1 MAYPVARRNAD
12 QNRLLVRYFMGG
24 LRDLEIAGSVI
35 RNHDPRNLDDAVT
48 HVTQLCRAFQ
58 RLDTT
63 GTHGDRCSKT
73 SGRGSRESENGNGVV
88 GSSRVCRTLIQRTH
102 DKRATPPELV

>member
-35 RNHDPRNLDDAVT
+35 RNHDPRNLDGAVT

-58 RLDTT
+58 RLV
-63 GTHGDRCSKT
+63 RP
-73 SGRGSRESENGNGVV
+73 
-88 GSSRVCRTLIQRTH
+88 
-102 DKRATPPELV
+102 RATRPEPMEIDAVKPAAEDPGKAKMETALSAVAESVARLSSGLR